1 VFPDKKREL
10 HFSAE
15 RQLVNRLRDA
25 FGFRGTPIEVK
36 VKFAANPFEGM
47 RKNEP
52 AKRPPR
58 NTAQKSVKRTGGRSA
73 EGTNATGGKAT
84 RKKNV
89 GKMGAR
95 KAKSGTVRNKQKTK
109 K

>member
-1 VFPDKKREL
+1 
-10 HFSAE
+10 
-15 RQLVNRLRDA
+15 
-25 FGFRGTPIEVK
+25 
-36 VKFAANPFEGM
+36 
-47 RKNEP
+47 
-52 AKRPPR
+52 
-58 NTAQKSVKRTGGRSA
+58 VKRSGGRSA
-73 EGTNATGGKAT
+73 EAINAEGKPT